1 MLRLK
6 KYFRTHAT
14 GFLRGFCNSLILG
27 RFDKLLKSRK
37 MSTLNATPQNVPPFK
52 QYLGTSTPAPLG
64 RVSAGFPGWHGWR
77 VPAFH
82 GIRRDPG
89 QSGGT
94 YGAAWLCVRLGGFHA
109 SAWLARVFFL
119 PPWFI
124 FPGSAS
130 YQQGPEQ
137 ARGPCPVARSIRQG
151 KRGINPPTLY
161 ILVYTRIYG
170 IFRGL
175 CNSFIIKELNA
186 IFRQKSVYRL

>member
-37 MSTLNATPQNVPPFK
+37 MSTLNAPPLKVPPFRK
-52 QYLGTSTPAPLG
+52 YLQPLG
-64 RVSAGFPGWHGWR
+64 PCPHRQGIRQAPRLVCWR

-170 IFRGL
+170 IFRRL